1 MKTKVEPPAVSL
13 ESQRPARIRARAHP
27 APSHPQEPA
36 APASA
41 SSEPSSDSA
50 APSSQPQSAM
60 PPIDPRELF
69 VRETSTIQEVISAID
84 RSRRLGIALVVD
96 ADNRLINTLTDGD
109 VRRGILN
116 GHALSE
122 PATKLL
128 SIKKNLPRWMP
139 VVAFESKTRAD
150 RLTMMQR
157 CGVRQ
162 LPILDAERRVVAVE
176 SLHEMTETDQLPL
189 NAVVMAGG
197 FGKRLLPLTV
207 DTPKPMLLV
216 GGRPVLEHIVG
227 KLSQS
232 GINRMQFTTYFRPE
246 KIVEH
251 FGDGKDFGVDISYLN
266 EDNPLGTAGALSL
279 LKKPS
284 EDVLVMNGDVLSTV
298 DFVAMF
304 DYHRENQAVMTLGVF
319 PYEHTVPYGVVE
331 YSGQRV
337 TSIKEK
343 PCQRCFVNGGIYILS
358 PAVFE
363 QLTPGERLDMPE
375 LINRLLAQGKNVVTF
390 PIREEWIDIGR
401 PADFERANQV
411 SAKAS

>member
-1 MKTKVEPPAVSL
+1 MKNKITSPVVSL
-13 ESQRPARIRARAHP
+13 ESPRPAQIRARAHL
-27 APSHPQEPA
+27 APSRPTEPA
-36 APASA
+36 APAPA
-41 SSEPSSDSA
+41 PVAPSSDSA
-50 APSSQPQSAM
+50 APSGQPNSAM
-60 PPIDPRELF
+60 PSINPSDLF
-69 VRETSTIQEVISAID
+69 VRESSSIQEVISAID

-96 ADNRLINTLTDGD
+96 GDDRLINTLTDGD

-116 GHALSE
+116 GNALTE

-128 SIKKNLPRWMP
+128 EIKKKMPRWMP
-139 VVAFESKTRAD
+139 VVAFESKTRAE
-150 RLTMMQR
+150 RLAMMQR

-162 LPILDAERRVVAVE
+162 LPILDHKGQVTLVE
-176 SLHEMTETDQLPL
+176 SLHEMMETDQIPM

-216 GGRPVLEHIVG
+216 GGRPVLEHIVD
-227 KLSQS
+227 KLSKS
-232 GINRMQFTTYFRPE
+232 GINRMQFTTYFRSE
-246 KIVEH
+246 KIIEH
-251 FGDGKDFGVDISYLN
+251 FGNGSDFGVDISYLN

-319 PYEHTVPYGVVE
+319 PYEHTIPYGVVE

-337 TSIKEK
+337 TSITEK
-343 PCQRCFVNGGIYILS
+343 PRQRHFVNGGIYILS

-363 QLTPGERLDMPE
+363 HLSPGEHLDMPE